1 MTCGILVPQPDI
13 KLGPMTVKADKHFLL
28 LLWGDRG
35 SLSGNPSIT
44 ISPFSQINAPLL
56 LTQCK
61 PCILLYKN
69 FHLVTTSSEPNS
81 PLSRP
86 CPLSKQRGCFTCI
99 PNTVPGTVDAGCLET
114 DHRQPETWIFT
125 WVGKHVKN
133 SSQGF
138 LTFLTAGT
146 VLWKTIFPW
155 TGLGGWF
162 GEDSSALHLLDT
174 WFLLLL
180 HGDI

>member
-1 MTCGILVPQPDI
+1 MTCGILVPQPEI
-13 KLGPMTVKADKHFLL
+13 KLRPMTVKADKRFLL

-44 ISPFSQINAPLL
+44 ISPFSQIAPLL

-99 PNTVPGTVDAGCLET
+99 PNTVPGTVDAGCLEI

-125 WVGKHVKN
+125 WVGKLVKN

-146 VLWKTIFPW
+146 VSWKTIFPW

-174 WFLLLL
+174 
-180 HGDI
+180 